1 MNKINLLVTL
11 VLIVVTVDEVH
22 SRRPSNCPEEMPQD
36 NMCASG
42 DGSNYRGTVSI
53 SARGHS
59 CLHWDLF
66 SSWKHYQSSKGLGPH
81 NNCRNPNRSLKPWCR
96 VRRGK
101 GTVREFCH
109 IRKCEPETGPVTTV
123 QPEASVDTELTCGER
138 VERPRFKVVGGL
150 VTPIQSHPWVSA
162 IYHQRVGFLCGG
174 SLITP
179 CWVLTAAHC
188 FAKINIAKLEQLSVY
203 LGKSALNE
211 TDVKKE
217 QKFTVEQLV
226 LHSGFNFT
234 DDNDFNNDIAL
245 LKISSSDGSCAVR
258 TPWTRTVCLPP
269 PFTTLPTGL
278 ECTVA
283 GYGHEREQAWSY
295 SQYLREAKLNLISQ
309 TLCRKRSYYHDGIT
323 DNMFCAGTPDWSR
336 DACQGDSGGPLVCKI
351 AGRAFVYGV
360 VSYGDGCARRNKP
373 GVYTR
378 LTNYN
383 SWIAEKT
390 GLPSYTTGAMYS
402 TK

>member
-1 MNKINLLVTL
+1 
-11 VLIVVTVDEVH
+11 
-22 SRRPSNCPEEMPQD
+22 
-36 NMCASG
+36 MCASG

-226 LHSGFNFT
+226 LHSGSAAAM
-234 DDNDFNNDIAL
+234 DPAL
-245 LKISSSDGSCAVR
+245 FG
-258 TPWTRTVCLPP
+258 PP
-269 PFTTLPTGL
+269 
-278 ECTVA
+278 
-283 GYGHEREQAWSY
+283 
-295 SQYLREAKLNLISQ
+295 
-309 TLCRKRSYYHDGIT
+309 
-323 DNMFCAGTPDWSR
+323 
-336 DACQGDSGGPLVCKI
+336 
-351 AGRAFVYGV
+351 GRAPCVCPPLSPPSPRAWNARWPATAMRENRRGV
-360 VSYGDGCARRNKP
+360 IPSICGRR
-373 GVYTR
+373 
-378 LTNYN
+378 
-383 SWIAEKT
+383 S
-390 GLPSYTTGAMYS
+390 
-402 TK
+402 

>member
-1 MNKINLLVTL
+1 MTVIGADVLGGPPEIERAHRSLGPRPGDTDAAKPRYKFLRFQEKEKVPRLVGSCPASTVSRKTKSKEKEDATMNKINLLVTL

-81 NNCRNPNRSLKPWCR
+81 NNCRGN
-96 VRRGK
+96 GA
-101 GTVREFCH
+101 VREFCD
-109 IRKCEPETGPVTTV
+109 IRKCEPE
-123 QPEASVDTELTCGER
+123 TELTCGER

-162 IYHQRVGFLCGG
+162 IYQSQHQPVGFLCGG

-226 LHSGFNFT
+226 LHSGSAE
-234 DDNDFNNDIAL
+234 DQQQRRIL
-245 LKISSSDGSCAVR
+245 RCSDPLDAHRVSA
-258 TPWTRTVCLPP
+258 P
-269 PFTTLPTGL
+269 PFHHPPHGPGMQGGRLRPPKRTGVEL
-278 ECTVA
+278 FPVSA
-283 GYGHEREQAWSY
+283 GG
-295 SQYLREAKLNLISQ
+295 EAEAHL
-309 TLCRKRSYYHDGIT
+309 T
-323 DNMFCAGTPDWSR
+323 DP
-336 DACQGDSGGPLVCKI
+336 V
-351 AGRAFVYGV
+351 
-360 VSYGDGCARRNKP
+360 
-373 GVYTR
+373 
-378 LTNYN
+378 
-383 SWIAEKT
+383 
-390 GLPSYTTGAMYS
+390 
-402 TK
+402 